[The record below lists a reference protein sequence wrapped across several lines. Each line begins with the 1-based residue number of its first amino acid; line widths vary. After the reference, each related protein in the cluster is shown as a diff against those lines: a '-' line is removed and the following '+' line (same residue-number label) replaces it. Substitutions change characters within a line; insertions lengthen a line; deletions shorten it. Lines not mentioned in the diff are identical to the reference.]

1 MTKPKSGIHDGQLT
15 QGQKAEIVAYAAKCP
30 NTNNVKIAQW
40 ATKTFRLS
48 KPLHRTTVG
57 RILKRK
63 HEFENLTND
72 QKLMRHR
79 RNVAHPAVEEAL
91 VNWVLLMAH
100 QRKRVSMDIIK
111 AKGREF
117 ATRILDA
124 TLAENFKFSNG
135 WYQSFCQRNGL
146 GLRNIHGES
155 GDAEMENIEEKLN
168 QIKASIKCYALEDIY
183 NMDETAYLYNLAP
196 DKTIAQRQIE
206 GSKKDKTR
214 LTIALTCNATGTDR
228 FELLFLGHAVK
239 PRCFNKK
246 SGREHGFYYM
256 SNKKAWM
263 TAQFFQDFLLRFNN
277 HVNRKVLL
285 LIDNAPS
292 HIWENLRLSNVEVVA
307 LPPNTTSK
315 LQPLDAG
322 IIAAFK
328 CHIRRRQLV
337 YALDA
342 LESNKNPYKVDQL
355 TAMRWAR
362 AAWLGLEPSVIQNCW
377 RHTGLTEVKSC

>member
-1 MTKPKSGIHDGQLT
+1 MTKPKPGIHDGQLT
-15 QGQKAEIVAYAAKCP
+15 QGQKAEIVAYSAKNP
-30 NTNNVKIAQW
+30 DDSNIKIAQW
-40 ATKTFRLS
+40 ATNAFQLS

-57 RILKRK
+57 RVLKRK
-63 HEFENLTND
+63 HEFENLTKD
-72 QKLMRHR
+72 QKLKRHQ
-79 RNVAHPAVEEAL
+79 RNVAHPEVEKAL
-91 VNWVLLMAH
+91 INWVLLMAH
-100 QRKRVSMDIIK
+100 QKKRLSIDIIK

-117 ATRILDA
+117 ATKILGV
-124 TLAENFKFSNG
+124 TLATNFKFSNG
-135 WYQSFCQRNGL
+135 WYESFSQRNGL

-155 GDAEMENIEEKLN
+155 GDAEMSNIEEKLN
-168 QIKASIKCYALEDIY
+168 QIKARIKCYALEDIY

-214 LTIALTCNATGTDR
+214 LTIGLTCNVTGTDR
-228 FELLFLGHAVK
+228 FKLLFLGHVGK

-246 SGREHGFYYM
+246 SGHEHGFYYM
-256 SNKKAWM
+256 YNNKAWM

-277 HVNRKVLL
+277 HVKRKVLL

-292 HIWENLRLSNVEVVA
+292 HVWENLRLSNVEVIA

-328 CHIRRRQLV
+328 CHIHRRQLV
-337 YALDA
+337 HALDA

-355 TAMRWAR
+355 TAMRWA
-362 AAWLGLEPSVIQNCW
+362 
-377 RHTGLTEVKSC
+377 